1 MTAHEVSGRTV
12 LIVEPILEAAL
23 DLQDRFTTCGARVLT
38 AYRLAKALDFVGLP
52 FVSGVVVDR
61 SVLAAS
67 DELQRLLKERG
78 VPVVVFDPADRDT
91 AADLPGADAS
101 RDPLE
106 AVVAEMAGQLGVGAV
121 HQVGCGPRP

>member
-1 MTAHEVSGRTV
+1 MTAHEVSGHTV

-38 AYRLAKALDFVGLP
+38 AYRLEKALQFLGLP

-67 DELQRLLKERG
+67 DELHRVLQERG
-78 VPVVVFDPADRDT
+78 VPVVVFDAADRDT
-91 AADLPGADAS
+91 ADAAPKVDAS
-101 RDPLE
+101 GSPLD
-106 AVVAEMAGQLGVGAV
+106 AVVAEMAGRLGIACV
-121 HQVGCGPRP
+121 HHRACGPLE